1 MSRQL
6 APEEELE
13 EIRVFLMGWACK
25 VEIDGAH
32 GTPAAMLQT
41 GRSLVEVL
49 RAVYGAEIEHEKV
62 VRARELAE
70 AEDDYAKAA
79 AACKELAEEKAELQG
94 RLDEMDRRRASWA
107 RRAEAAERSLEEL
120 VFKNH
125 DLAHERAVDL
135 ERRVQRALAAIE
147 GDER

>member
-1 MSRQL
+1 MSSRDL
-6 APEEELE
+6 LRLE
-13 EIRVFLMGWACK
+13 
-25 VEIDGAH
+25 H
-32 GTPAAMLQT
+32 
-41 GRSLVEVL
+41 L
-49 RAVYGAEIEHEKV
+49 RDRFGSDA
-62 VRARELAE
+62 
-70 AEDDYAKAA
+70 
-79 AACKELAEEKAELQG
+79 AEEKAELQG